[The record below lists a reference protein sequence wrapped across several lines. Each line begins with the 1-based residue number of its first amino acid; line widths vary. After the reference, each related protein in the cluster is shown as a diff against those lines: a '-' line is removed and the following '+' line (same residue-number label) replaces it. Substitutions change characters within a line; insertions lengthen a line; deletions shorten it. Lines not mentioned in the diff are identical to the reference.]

1 MQLPEAAVQMLL
13 RHILQMFLTR
23 IRSVSEVSLRML
35 IML

>member
-13 RHILQMFLTR
+13 RQILQNILTL
-23 IRSVSEVSLRML
+23 IRSVSEVSVNML

>member
-13 RHILQMFLTR
+13 RQILQIFLTR
-23 IRSVSEVSLRML
+23 IRNVSELSLNML